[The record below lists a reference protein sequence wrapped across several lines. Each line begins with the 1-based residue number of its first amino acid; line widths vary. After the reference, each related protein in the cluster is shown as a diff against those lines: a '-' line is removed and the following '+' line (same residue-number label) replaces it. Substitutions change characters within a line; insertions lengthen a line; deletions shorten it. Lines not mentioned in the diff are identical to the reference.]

1 MALSTSQAVK
11 AVVNEFQNKLPDYRW
26 LFDGFYDI
34 NRDFDEQFHQYY
46 VQQKDE
52 EERLDPWAGLM
63 YSYDPADQSDKHHR
77 LFSVK
82 KEVNPNAFRLFSSG
96 YFTTSLLLSVLSNDA
111 DIIDR
116 MSEDLHMFIDR
127 DFNTSY
133 PDLMWFPWKPNEA
146 VTLGAIRIPETYN
159 SHVYVCTK
167 AGTTGAREP
176 YFEEGDTTLEDDEVI
191 WTVANPAQMNVRAY
205 EFKKLGFQQLDYNQN
220 GIMFKLDIG
229 CTLFFAA
236 LRDTYRVLP
245 PVKYMKL
252 DVASY
257 TKDTA
262 DYKGIDEV
270 ANEIK
275 ENA

>member
-52 EERLDPWAGLM
+52 DERLDPWAGLM

-77 LFSVK
+77 LFGVK
-82 KEVNPNAFRLFSSG
+82 KEVNPNTFRLFSSG
-96 YFTTSLLLSVLSNDA
+96 YFTTSLLLSILSNDS
-111 DIIDR
+111 DTIDR

-127 DFNTSY
+127 DFNASY
-133 PDLMWFPWKPNEA
+133 PDLMWFPWRPNEA

-191 WTVANPAQMNVRAY
+191 WTVANPTQMNVRAY
-205 EFKKLGFQQLDYNQN
+205 EFKKLSFQQLDYNQD
-220 GIMFKLDIG
+220 GILFKLDIG

-236 LRDTYRVLP
+236 LRDTNKVLP
-245 PVKYMKL
+245 PVKYVRT
-252 DVASY
+252 DIASY

-262 DYKGIDEV
+262 DYQDIDEV
-270 ANEIK
+270 VNEIK